1 MKTIKALKNKRGV
14 TIAECVIA
22 MAVILIVS
30 AAGLSLLKISVINS
44 ATDVKLTMS
53 RVDVGNALEM
63 FKACDE
69 DETEVFKQYILSE
82 GFETT
87 QGDTEAQENTDIAS
101 VYVKQ
106 NGNVTVEITIED
118 NKFKAAVF
126 TENGNTMPEVLYE
139 KNQ

>member
-69 DETEVFKQYILSE
+69 TGVFKQYILSE

>member
-63 FKACDE
+63 FKACD
-69 DETEVFKQYILSE
+69 DTGFVDYIKSS

-87 QGDTEAQENTDIAS
+87 QDDTDTAS

-106 NGNVTVEITIED
+106 NGNVTVEITIEG

>member
-44 ATDVKLTMS
+44 VTDVKLTMS

-63 FKACDE
+63 FKAC

>member
-63 FKACDE
+63 FKAC

>member
-44 ATDVKLTMS
+44 ATDVRLTES

-63 FKACDE
+63 FKACDGI
-69 DETEVFKQYILSE
+69 DDFKSYILSAE
-82 GFETT
+82 FENKNADQT
-87 QGDTEAQENTDIAS
+87 ENTVLS
-101 VYVKQ
+101 YVKQ
-106 NGNVTVEITIED
+106 NGNVTAEITIDITD
-118 NKFKAAVF
+118 NNQKFSARVF
-126 TENGNTMPEVLYE
+126 TQNGNTMPEVLYE
-139 KNQ
+139 KNK

>member
-69 DETEVFKQYILSE
+69 TVDFKQYILSE
-82 GFETT
+82 GFETM
-87 QGDTEAQENTDIAS
+87 QDDTEAPENTDTAS

-106 NGNVTVEITIED
+106 NGNVTVEITIEG